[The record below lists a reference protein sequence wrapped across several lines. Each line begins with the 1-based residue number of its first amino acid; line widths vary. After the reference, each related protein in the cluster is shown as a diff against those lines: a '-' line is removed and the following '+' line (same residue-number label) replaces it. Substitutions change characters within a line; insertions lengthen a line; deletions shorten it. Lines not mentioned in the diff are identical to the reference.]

1 MNAPTRG
8 PLRRATN
15 VSLDQSLV
23 EAAREL
29 DINLSRACEQGLA
42 REIKATR
49 EARWLEENSEAIQS
63 WNDYVAEHG
72 LPLAKYRQF

>member
-15 VSLDQSLV
+15 VSLDQELV
-23 EAAREL
+23 ETAREL

-49 EARWLEENSEAIQS
+49 EARWREENAEAIQA
-63 WNDYVAEHG
+63 WNHYVEEHG
-72 LPLAKYRQF
+72 VPLAKYRQF

>member
-1 MNAPTRG
+1 MNAPARG
-8 PLRRATN
+8 SLRRATN

-49 EARWLEENSEAIQS
+49 EARWLEENAEAIAS
-63 WNDYVAEHG
+63 WNDYVRKNG
-72 LPLAKYRQF
+72 LPLAKYRRF

>member
-8 PLRRATN
+8 SLRRATN

-49 EARWLEENSEAIQS
+49 EARWREENAEAIQA

-72 LPLAKYRQF
+72 LPLAKYRKF

>member
-1 MNAPTRG
+1 MNAPPRG

-29 DINLSRACEQGLA
+29 DINVSRACEAGLA
-42 REIKATR
+42 KEIKATR
-49 EARWLEENSEAIQS
+49 EARWRAENAEAIES
-63 WNDYVAEHG
+63 WNAYVAEHG
-72 LPLAKYRQF
+72 LPLAEYRQF

>member
-1 MNAPTRG
+1 MNAPNRG

-23 EAAREL
+23 DAAREL

-42 REIKATR
+42 KEIKAVR
-49 EARWLEENSEAIQS
+49 EARWREENAEAIKS
-63 WNDYVAEHG
+63 YNDHVEKHGVLLAE
-72 LPLAKYRQF
+72 YRRF

>member
-49 EARWLEENSEAIQS
+49 ESRWLEENAEAIQS

>member
-8 PLRRATN
+8 SLRRATN

-23 EAAREL
+23 EASREL

-49 EARWLEENSEAIQS
+49 EARWLEENAEAIES
-63 WNDYVAEHG
+63 SNRYVEKHG
-72 LPLAKYRQF
+72 LPLAKYRLF